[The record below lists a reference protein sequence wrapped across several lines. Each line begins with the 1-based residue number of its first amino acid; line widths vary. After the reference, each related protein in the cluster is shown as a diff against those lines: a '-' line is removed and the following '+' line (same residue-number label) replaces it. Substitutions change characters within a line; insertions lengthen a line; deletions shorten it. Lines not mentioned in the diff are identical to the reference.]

1 MNGLPIKE
9 IDRHI
14 LPLVLVLNRTNV
26 VKTLGSCEGH
36 GLQRTASIIFDVV
49 DIENWKILLLKLLQL
64 NNKLKEANI
73 NIVQRHYLNTRNE
86 YFIDW
91 ELIIEVHPRNKEIE
105 EPEDYRIFRV
115 KTEVFKKVTDAIKNW
130 IESNNSLP

>member
-1 MNGLPIKE
+1 MNGLPIKK

-26 VKTLGSCEGH
+26 VKTFGSCEGH
-36 GLQRTASIIFDVV
+36 GLQRTASIIFEVV
-49 DIENWKILLLKLLQL
+49 DIENWKTLLLKLLHL
-64 NNKLKEANI
+64 NNRLNEANI
-73 NIVQRHYLNTRNE
+73 NIVQRHYLNTKND

-105 EPEDYRIFRV
+105 EQEDYRIFRV
-115 KTEVFKKVTDAIKNW
+115 KTEVFKKVTEVIKNW
-130 IESNNSLP
+130 VESSNSQP